1 MRVKYYYAYNWHMEN
16 ETRKAVNDSPLSQE
30 AIAFG
35 SGVGLSW
42 LQKFMQNN
50 QQDYGIRRIAK
61 VAEFLNKQKKQK
73 AKK

>member
-1 MRVKYYYAYNWHMEN
+1 MEK
-16 ETRKAVNDSPLSQE
+16 ETRKAVSDSPLSQE

-61 VAEFLNKQKKQK
+61 VANFLKKQARK
-73 AKK
+73 